1 MKLLQMR
8 RCRSYQQGLCV
19 RCLLATD
26 EMCYFSCQKMP
37 LSLLFINKFA
47 HYLGV
52 IFRLFRGFFIAKPA
66 RLHDCKHPQCAL
78 LALSVCLLAG
88 LSASAQAAAG
98 RDGAAAMAPISE
110 AQVPSAPLSA
120 KPITITITDDRGR
133 VVIFQKVPQRIVSL
147 LPSLTE
153 TICALGQCHRLVGV
167 DRYSNWPEAV
177 THLPSMGGGL
187 DPQIEAVLAQRP
199 DLVLLA
205 TSARAADRLEALGVP
220 VVALEPRSHADVQRV
235 LATVG
240 QLLAVSD
247 AQRVWR
253 EIDAS
258 VQAAASAIPP
268 SVQGMRVYF
277 EINSVPYAA
286 GASSF
291 IGETLTRL
299 RLQNIVPVAL
309 GPFPKLNPEFV
320 VRANPDGIMVGQGSY
335 AGMGQRPGWSAL
347 TALQKNRVC
356 VFTPQQSDSLVR
368 AGPRMA
374 EGAQLMAQCISRW
387 AP

>member
-1 MKLLQMR
+1 MGLL
-8 RCRSYQQGLCV
+8 
-19 RCLLATD
+19 
-26 EMCYFSCQKMP
+26 K
-37 LSLLFINKFA
+37 
-47 HYLGV
+47 
-52 IFRLFRGFFIAKPA
+52 GFFIAKNA
-66 RLHDCKHPQCAL
+66 WLHDGIHPKCAL
-78 LALSVCLLAG
+78 LALSVGLLGG
-88 LSASAQAAAG
+88 LSAPAQAVGAEG
-98 RDGAAAMAPISE
+98 IGDGVVIPVSMRK
-110 AQVPSAPLSA
+110 AQAPSAPLSA
-120 KPITITITDDRGR
+120 RPITITDDRGR
-133 VVIFQKVPQRIVSL
+133 VVVFQKAPQRIVSL

-199 DLVLLA
+199 DVVLLA
-205 TSARAADRLEALGVP
+205 TSARAGDRLEALGVP

-235 LATVG
+235 LSTVG
-240 QLLAVSD
+240 QLLAVPD

-258 VQAAASAIPP
+258 VQAASASIPP

-291 IGETLTRL
+291 IGETLSRL
-299 RLQNIVPVAL
+299 GLQNIVPIAL
-309 GPFPKLNPEFV
+309 GPFPQLNPEFV

-335 AGMGQRPGWSAL
+335 AGMGQRPGWNAL

-374 EGAQLMAQCISRW
+374 EGAQLMAQCVARW
-387 AP
+387 AAKP